1 MLPTA
6 AFVFCCRVDLLAE
19 SRTLPATLEWT
30 FVPEVPME
38 RRQFLAASIATSAA
52 TLAGNAAAQVPPPVP
67 RQFYQLRRYNLI
79 SGPQLQLTE
88 DYFGKA
94 LIPALGRMSM
104 GPVGAFKLDIG
115 QDTPAYYLLVP
126 GPSVGALAELDLHL
140 AKDEDFLKVAA
151 PFWNATAA
159 APAFQRVD
167 ISLLAAFE
175 GWPKLTP
182 PPPSATRDKRI
193 FQLRTYESPSNGDH
207 VRKVE
212 MFHSGEFDI
221 FLKAGFHPVFF
232 GDALCGARLPSLTYM
247 LAFTDT
253 AELEAKW
260 DIFRNDPDWKKLS
273 ASPRFAFDQLVTN
286 ISNLMLSPLAC
297 SQI

>member
-1 MLPTA
+1 
-6 AFVFCCRVDLLAE
+6 
-19 SRTLPATLEWT
+19 
-30 FVPEVPME
+30 ME

-52 TLAGNAAAQVPPPVP
+52 ALAGNTAALASAPAK
-67 RQFYQLRRYNLI
+67 REFYQLRRYNLM
-79 SGPQLQLTE
+79 SGPQLKLTE
-88 DYFGKA
+88 NYLGDA
-94 LIPALGRMSM
+94 LLPALSRMGM

-115 QDTPAYYLLVP
+115 QDTPAYYVLIP
-126 GPSVGALAELDLHL
+126 GPSPEALAMLDLLL
-140 AKDEDFLKVAA
+140 AKDDDFLKIAA
-151 PFWNATAA
+151 PFWNSTAA
-159 APAFQRVD
+159 APAYQRVE

-182 PPPSATRDKRI
+182 PASAATKGKRI
-193 FQLRTYESPSNGDH
+193 FQLRTYESPSNGEH

-212 MFHSGEFDI
+212 MFHSGEFEI

-232 GDALCGARLPSLTYM
+232 GDALFGSRLPNLTYM
-247 LAFTDT
+247 LSFENT

-260 DIFRNDPDWKKLS
+260 DAFRNDPDWKKLS
-273 ASPRFAFDQLVTN
+273 TDPRFAFDQIVTN